1 MHGVVRQT
9 RDATLK
15 SLAWTARH
23 GVYHLAGFFIG
34 IVGVNLAMVIA
45 KTFGSSSRK
54 PSRRRTMPGLCLVC
68 IRQGHHVNF
77 RPSKGCLRMLLQILL
92 SSNCLLIHQ

>member
-1 MHGVVRQT
+1 
-9 RDATLK
+9 LP
-15 SLAWTARH
+15 S
-23 GVYHLAGFFIG
+23 FFIG

-54 PSRRRTMPGLCLVC
+54 PSRRRTMPGLFLVC

-77 RPSKGCLRMLLQILL
+77 RPSKGCLRMAVANPPLFQLPLDPNQ
-92 SSNCLLIHQ
+92 